1 MPYYATIIFIF
12 DSKYFEPLIYRDWA
26 SKISILDLSQYDKH
40 LKDDEIRN
48 AALDAVIDILDK
60 IRNIPDNSMAYV
72 EKNYYNNFFER

>member
-1 MPYYATIIFIF
+1 MPYYASIIFIF

-26 SKISILDLSQYDKH
+26 SKIRSQYDKH
-40 LKDDEIRN
+40 FKDDEIRN

-60 IRNIPDNSMAYV
+60 IGKIPDNSMAYV